1 MPSNLDH
8 AYDRA
13 INQEVDRIKAQIDAE
28 ILRPAVKPIDP
39 DLLEAIREKIYD
51 EHATG
56 LDS

>member
-1 MPSNLDH
+1 MPSNLDR

-13 INQEVDRIKAQIDAE
+13 INREVDRIKAQIDAE
-28 ILRPAVKPIDP
+28 ILRPTVKPIDP
-39 DLLEAIREKIYD
+39 DLLDTIREKIYD

>member
-13 INQEVDRIKAQIDAE
+13 INREVERIKARIDAE
-28 ILRPAVKPIDP
+28 VLRPTVKPIDP
-39 DLLEAIREKIYD
+39 DRLNAIKEKIYD